1 MYRQI
6 HYRIYSTSYSTTS
19 QYRMLASQLVVL
31 CSIQIPTVVQ
41 VGIPTTAVLVQCRSS
56 YYRYQQCYYCTA
68 TPTVARSRSSQQL
81 YWYNVDLAT
90 IDSSSATTVLLHLLQ
105 LDLDLASTTVRV
117 VVVASQLD
125 LVRQL
130 VPTSQVQLYE
140 QWGSVATSTTSMNSS
155 TVATIVASQIQLVAT
170 VLYDSQYDV
179 QYY

>member
-105 LDLDLASTTVRV
+105 LDLDLARYNC
-117 VVVASQLD
+117 
-125 LVRQL
+125 
-130 VPTSQVQLYE
+130 TSSGSYEYYQIQYE
-140 QWGSVATSTTSMNSS
+140 QQYGSYYS
-155 TVATIVASQIQLVAT
+155 SQIYLSDQSLKT
-170 VLYDSQYDV
+170 KQIKTRFI
-179 QYY
+179 